1 MFIDFLQAATR
12 KPSKQISALLR
23 LGLSGLFFLAI
34 LDGTPFP
41 TLGGPDILTAVLA
54 GMHRD
59 SWYTCAAVATAGA
72 VIGAYITFW
81 MARRAGAEYLR
92 EKFKGGKVA
101 GVVKLFQRWGLS
113 AVAVSAAIP
122 FPFPTSLFF
131 AAAGVSHCRTRTFL
145 SVVTLCRGFRYT
157 LIAILAD
164 HYGRHF
170 IRIVRNP
177 TRYWGW
183 LLLFIAILGGLIAAA
198 ILVNRRLEG
207 KPGVDSTSDVVPA
220 V

>member
-12 KPSKQISALLR
+12 KPSRQISALLR

-41 TLGGPDILTAVLA
+41 TLGGPDILTAVLS

-59 SWYTCAAVATAGA
+59 SWYACAGVATAGA

-81 MARRAGAEYLR
+81 MARRTGAAYLQK
-92 EKFKGGKVA
+92 KFKGGKAA
-101 GVVKLFQRWGLS
+101 GVMKIFERWGMGAL
-113 AVAVSAAIP
+113 AVSAAVP
-122 FPFPTSLFF
+122 FPFPTSIFF
-131 AAAGVSHCRTRTFL
+131 AAAGASHCRTQKFL
-145 SVVTLCRGFRYT
+145 TVVTLCRGARYT

-170 IRIVRNP
+170 IRVVRNP

-198 ILVNRRLEG
+198 ILVNRRLEA
-207 KPGVDSTSDVVPA
+207 KPGGDSTSDVVPA

>member
-1 MFIDFLQAATR
+1 
-12 KPSKQISALLR
+12 
-23 LGLSGLFFLAI
+23 
-34 LDGTPFP
+34 
-41 TLGGPDILTAVLA
+41 
-54 GMHRD
+54 
-59 SWYTCAAVATAGA
+59 
-72 VIGAYITFW
+72 
-81 MARRAGAEYLR
+81 MARRAGAAYLR

-145 SVVTLCRGFRYT
+145 SVVTLCRGLRYT